1 MNDKNIKKLEKE
13 NQKLVKLLAEVEP
26 ALATANG
33 QVEDLRTAID
43 TMTNN
48 VAELEEDLANKDKT
62 LDALRKELDAALA
75 TVRRGEGQISEL
87 RSDLRYEKSRREMAE
102 NKLFAADNQ
111 LCNVV
116 TSHLPNSEAKM
127 HMNNRGVR
135 LDRNGDFA

>member
-1 MNDKNIKKLEKE
+1 MNDKTNKKLEKE
-13 NQKLVKLLAEVEP
+13 NQKLAKLLAEVEP

-87 RSDLRYEKSRREMAE
+87 RSDLRYEKTRREMAE

>member
-1 MNDKNIKKLEKE
+1 MNDKTNKKLEKE
-13 NQKLVKLLAEVEP
+13 NQKLAKLLAEVEP

-43 TMTNN
+43 TMTSTI
-48 VAELEEDLANKDKT
+48 AELEETLANKDKT

-75 TVRRGEGQISEL
+75 TVRRGEGRIAEL
-87 RSDLRYEKSRREMAE
+87 RSDLHYEKTRREMAE
-102 NKLFAADNQ
+102 NKLFAADKQ

-116 TSHLPNSEAKM
+116 ASQFPNSEAKM
-127 HMNNRGVR
+127 HMSNRGVR

>member
-1 MNDKNIKKLEKE
+1 MNDKTNKKLEKE
-13 NQKLVKLLAEVEP
+13 NQKLANLLAEVEP

-43 TMTNN
+43 TMTSTI
-48 VAELEEDLANKDKT
+48 AELEETLANKDKT

-87 RSDLRYEKSRREMAE
+87 RSDLRYEKTRREMAE

-116 TSHLPNSEAKM
+116 NNHLPNNEAKM
-127 HMNNRGVR
+127 HAINRGIR

>member
-13 NQKLVKLLAEVEP
+13 NQKLAKLLAEVEP
-26 ALATANG
+26 ALATASG
-33 QVEDLRTAID
+33 QVEDLRAAID
-43 TMTNN
+43 TMTST
-48 VAELEEDLANKDKT
+48 VAELEETLANKDKT

-75 TVRRGEGQISEL
+75 TVRRSEGQISEL

-111 LCNVV
+111 LVNIV
-116 TSHLPNSEAKM
+116 TSYLPNTEAKINA
-127 HMNNRGVR
+127 NNRGVR